1 MIWKR
6 TKPPNL
12 GASRSSLA
20 ELSQGWRAHPA
31 DDRFSSALRWWLPG
45 MRVKRYA
52 AIALVGVLMMFLGV
66 VHFTWQ
72 TSLIT
77 LFIQLVHSTGFAVPK
92 WFSGLLWFSGGMIL
106 FLLGLRWMNRSM
118 LSAVTD
124 VGSVSKQVYIS
135 RKLGA
140 GARIVALGG
149 GTGLSR
155 VLRGLKMETANIT
168 AVVAVTDDGGS
179 TGRLRASFGVPAVGD
194 LVDCL
199 AALSDAEGL
208 PELMEYRFQR
218 GEELKGHTFGNL
230 MLVSLSELSGDFAH
244 AIRQANQVLRLR
256 GAVWPATFEAA
267 RLWAERSDGQRVD
280 GETALRERPGRL
292 LRAGLNP
299 SGVAAMPEA
308 VAAIQRAEM
317 IVLGPGSLFSSVI
330 PSFLPRGI
338 QAAIQQSRARLVYI
352 ANIMSERGETEGMD
366 VFDHYQAVAQHLG
379 RKPSTVLVN
388 VAPIPEEIL
397 MRYKAEGQ
405 VPVRFTPSRFEGQ
418 GVRLITGD
426 FLEPG
431 FAQHDPAKLVRAL
444 MDLR

>member
-6 TKPPNL
+6 AKPLNL
-12 GASRSSLA
+12 DTSRSNLT
-20 ELSQGWRAHPA
+20 EFSQGWRANPA
-31 DDRFSSALRWWLPG
+31 DDRFSSVLRWWLPG

-52 AIALVGVLMMFLGV
+52 FIALLGVLMMFLGV
-66 VHFTWQ
+66 IHFTWQ
-72 TSLIT
+72 ISLVE
-77 LFIQLVHSTGFAVPK
+77 LFIQIVHSTGFAVPK
-92 WFSGLLWFSGGMIL
+92 WFSGLLWFGGGML
-106 FLLGLRWMNRSM
+106 TFLLGLRWMNRSM

-140 GARIVALGG
+140 GTRIVALGG

-155 VLRGLKMETANIT
+155 VLRGLKMETANVT

-230 MLVSLSELSGDFAH
+230 MLVSLSELSGDFAQ
-244 AIRQANQVLRLR
+244 AMRQANSVLRLR

-267 RLWAERSDGQRVD
+267 KLWAERSDGSRVN
-280 GETALRERPGRL
+280 GETALRDKPGRL
-292 LRAGLNP
+292 MRAGLNP

-308 VAAIQRAEM
+308 VAALQRAEM

-338 QAAIQQSRARLVYI
+338 QVAIQQSRARLVYI

-366 VFDHYQAVAQHLG
+366 VFDHYQAVVQHLG

-388 VAPIPEEIL
+388 VAPIPEDIL
-397 MRYKAEGQ
+397 RRYKAEGQ
-405 VPVRFTPSRFEGQ
+405 VPVRFTPQRFEGQ
-418 GVRLITGD
+418 GVKLLTED

-431 FAQHDPAKLVRAL
+431 FAQHDPTKIVRAL
-444 MDLR
+444 MSLR

>member
-1 MIWKR
+1 VIWKR
-6 TKPPNL
+6 AKPPD
-12 GASRSSLA
+12 LA
-20 ELSQGWRAHPA
+20 EISQGWRSNPA
-31 DDRFSSALRWWLPG
+31 DDRYLSALRWWLPG

-52 AIALVGVLMMFLGV
+52 FIAFVGVLMMFLGV
-66 VHFTWQ
+66 IHFTWQ
-72 TSLIT
+72 ISLVE
-77 LFIQLVHSTGFAVPK
+77 LFIRIVHSTGFAVPK
-92 WFSGLLWFSGGMIL
+92 WVSGLLWFLIGL
-106 FLLGLRWMNRSM
+106 LTFFLGLRWMNRSM

-124 VGSVSKQVYIS
+124 VGSVSKQVYIN

-140 GARIVALGG
+140 GSRIVALGG

-155 VLRGLKMETANIT
+155 VLRGLKMETANVT

-179 TGRLRASFGVPAVGD
+179 TGRLRNSFGVPAVGD

-218 GEELKGHTFGNL
+218 GDELKGHTFGNL
-230 MLVSLSELSGDFAH
+230 MLVSLFELSGDFAH
-244 AIRQANQVLRLR
+244 AMRQANQVLRLR

-267 RLWAERSDGQRVD
+267 KLWAERSDGSRVH
-280 GETALRERPGRL
+280 GETALREKPGRL
-292 LRAGLNP
+292 VRAGLNP

-308 VAAIQRAEM
+308 VSAIQKAET
-317 IVLGPGSLFSSVI
+317 ILLGPGSLFSSVI

-338 QAAIQQSRARLVYI
+338 QVAIQQSRARLIYI

-366 VFDHYQAVAQHLG
+366 VFDHYQAVVQHLG
-379 RKPSTVLVN
+379 RKPSVVMVN
-388 VAPIPEEIL
+388 VAPIPADIL
-397 MRYKAEGQ
+397 KRYKAEGQ

-418 GVRLITGD
+418 GVKLVLED

-431 FAQHDPAKLVRAL
+431 FAQHDPAKIVKAL
-444 MDLR
+444 MNLK